1 MEPAS
6 DSDEESKVETQK
18 PKSGKNA
25 LKKQLAL
32 EQEIRDKEA
41 AMRSKE
47 GAQPQSVNDF
57 ERMLVADQD

>member
-47 GAQPQSVNDF
+47 GAQP
-57 ERMLVADQD
+57 